1 MGYTARKYGPL
12 WVLVVNQ
19 LLVGIAKLLKF
30 IKVFKVGLMRIS
42 LPPADQFAL
51 NPLAEALVERYCST
65 EVVQTLSS
73 WKRSNQ
79 TVQTYLAVLKKR
91 ATTHLHCMALIL
103 PDGNSSSMTSSVSWT
118 RCWTG
123 STGSTGASAC
133 QWTLKANWTWQQ
145 RWSDDLNHG
154 VSSALIFW
162 RSVVWNNSTF
172 LTSIRLL
179 QLHRLGSDPGIPGPS
194 VDQETDQNANIC

>member
-51 NPLAEALVERYCST
+51 NPLAEALVKRFCST

-73 WKRSNQ
+73 WKRS
-79 TVQTYLAVLKKR
+79 VPR
-91 ATTHLHCMALIL
+91 
-103 PDGNSSSMTSSVSWT
+103 PF
-118 RCWTG
+118 RP
-123 STGSTGASAC
+123 
-133 QWTLKANWTWQQ
+133 TL
-145 RWSDDLNHG
+145 LY
-154 VSSALIFW
+154 
-162 RSVVWNNSTF
+162 
-172 LTSIRLL
+172 
-179 QLHRLGSDPGIPGPS
+179 
-194 VDQETDQNANIC
+194 